1 MKSEVF
7 ERVRATLPGYDIGE
21 EIARGGFGVVLF
33 GTHQR
38 LQRKVAIKVLT
49 SDIASDEDMRRRF
62 AAEARLMAGIDHPH
76 VVPVYDYVE
85 DGELCLFV
93 MEYLPAGTVLK
104 RLTSKGFQ
112 PGSAI
117 GVALACA
124 SALESAHRQGVL
136 HRDVKP
142 ANLMFAANGTV
153 KLSDFGIAKIV
164 GGDGAVTRAGD
175 VLGTAYYIAPEQVLG
190 QPVSPATDIYALAT
204 TLYQLLSGTLPFP
217 TDVDSTA
224 LYLLHA
230 YSSPIPLS
238 KVAPNV
244 PSQIADVVMGG
255 LTTDP
260 HLRWGSAEEFGVA
273 LASATTRCWGP
284 NWLAQA
290 GVPVL
295 GNESITAA
303 TAAIS
308 SPAVGRT
315 DKYTSALPS
324 TPPVPATREVP
335 SRPSLPSLP
344 PPSSSPSPA
353 TLPPP
358 AAPPQLSRREVA
370 AATGEPPSA
379 RVPYLIAGVLAVAAI
394 IVAFVG
400 LGSPSRGGDLAPG
413 AVTIVGAD
421 PVTAED
427 VQIDMA
433 KPIDVTVVGVQ
444 GDTVSLTR
452 SVLGIPIGTHEA
464 PLEIVGSAGVAR
476 VDGFNPYVISGV
488 TSAEL
493 RISDGDKTTAS
504 YRFGM
509 RSTQSAAM
517 TAFTGGVV
525 LIALFALAYVESFT
539 RTLRRGRIGLSQR
552 IGLQIAAAILSV
564 AMVAGV
570 WIAVGREPTPTTVVV
585 CALIG
590 VAAGVSGTIAAI
602 RRGALN
608 RWRRMNHSGRSTGY
622 GGATSARTGGL
633 PSGPLPPYA
642 SGPADGDTSAARW
655 KTRGL
660 NTRRD

>member
-1 MKSEVF
+1 MKSEVL

-49 SDIASDEDMRRRF
+49 SDIATDEDMRRRF

-164 GGDGAVTRAGD
+164 GGDGAVTRVGD

-244 PSQIADVVMGG
+244 PSQISDVVMGG

-260 HLRWGSAEEFGVA
+260 HLRWSNAEEFGVA

-308 SPAVGRT
+308 RPAVGRT
-315 DKYTSALPS
+315 DVYTSALPS
-324 TPPVPATREVP
+324 IPPAPATREAP
-335 SRPSLPSLP
+335 SRPSLPSIPSLP
-344 PPSSSPSPA
+344 SPTSPPSPA
-353 TLPPP
+353 TLPPR
-358 AAPPQLSRREVA
+358 AAPQLSRREAA
-370 AATGEPPSA
+370 AATGEPASA
-379 RVPYLIAGVLAVAAI
+379 RVPYLIAGVLALAAI

-400 LGSPSRGGDLAPG
+400 LGSPPRGGDLAPG
-413 AVTIVGAD
+413 AVTIAGVD

-433 KPIDVTVVGVQ
+433 KPIDVTVLGVQ
-444 GDTVSLTR
+444 GDTVSITR
-452 SVLGIPIGTHEA
+452 SVLGIPIGTHDA
-464 PLEIVGSAGVAR
+464 PLEVVGGAAVAG
-476 VDGFNPYVISGV
+476 VDGFNPYVLGGV

-493 RISDGDKTTAS
+493 RIADGDKTTAS

-509 RSTQSAAM
+509 RNTQSAAM

-525 LIALFALAYVESFT
+525 LIALFALSYVESFT
-539 RTLRRGRIGLSQR
+539 RALRRGRIGLSQR

-570 WIAVGREPTPTTVVV
+570 WIAVGREPTSTTVVV

-590 VAAGVSGTIAAI
+590 VAAGVSGTVAAI
-602 RRGALN
+602 RRGAIN
-608 RWRRMNHSGRSTGY
+608 RWHRMQYDSRSTGF
-622 GGATSARTGGL
+622 GGATAVRTGGV
-633 PSGPLPPYA
+633 
-642 SGPADGDTSAARW
+642 T
-655 KTRGL
+655 
-660 NTRRD
+660 TRRD